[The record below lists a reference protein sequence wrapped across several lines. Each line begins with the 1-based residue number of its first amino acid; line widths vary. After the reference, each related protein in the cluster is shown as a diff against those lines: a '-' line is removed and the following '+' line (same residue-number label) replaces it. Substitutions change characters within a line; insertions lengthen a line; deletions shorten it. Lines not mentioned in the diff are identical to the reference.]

1 MTTLPPRTCAAS
13 MILLALNEVQRE
25 NGLPTGDAPQPKT
38 FKELVLQYSGSAI
51 RSKHFDETL
60 IDELLGL
67 PVIELAEIT
76 IAGDY

>member
-1 MTTLPPRTCAAS
+1 MTILPHLTCAAG

-25 NGLPTGDAPQPKT
+25 NGLPIGDGPVPST
-38 FKELVLQYSGSAI
+38 FKDLVLQYSGSAM
-51 RSKHFDETL
+51 RSKHFDEAL

-76 IAGDY
+76 IAGDK